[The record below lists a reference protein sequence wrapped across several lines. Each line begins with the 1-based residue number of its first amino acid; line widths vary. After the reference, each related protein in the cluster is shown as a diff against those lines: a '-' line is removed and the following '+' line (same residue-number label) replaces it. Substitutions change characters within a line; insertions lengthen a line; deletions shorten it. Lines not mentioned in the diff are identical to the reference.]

1 MSKLL
6 DRLDRITRDTP
17 HALGFT
23 AATSRETIPQMAL
36 LARVATPRQSDISAL
51 ADAKV
56 DAFILT
62 NEGKDLERAVK
73 PLKDRVWGAKVERLE
88 RAQMESYKAKGSDF
102 VVFGIDGTL
111 ADSLEEGEVAR
122 VLRIATNLEEPI
134 LRGLEDLPV
143 DIVLLQRPGAS
154 EPLTLTHLLAIS
166 NVRGFV
172 SRYLLL
178 EWDGELTARD
188 LEHIRDVGVDGIV
201 LDTAEVGADTFKT
214 VRQRIDAMPKRKP
227 RGEQKPE
234 AVLPRFGGLPNTAH
248 HHEEVDDDDDDDEM

>member
-6 DRLDRITRDTP
+6 DCLDRITRGAP
-17 HALGFT
+17 NALGFT
-23 AATSRETIPQMAL
+23 AAASREAIPQMAL

-51 ADAKV
+51 AGAKV

-62 NEGKDLERAVK
+62 NEGKDLERAAK
-73 PLKDRVWGAKVERLE
+73 PLKDRIWGGTAERLGRE
-88 RAQMESYKAKGSDF
+88 QMEAYKAAESDF
-102 VVFGIDGTL
+102 IVFGIDGTL
-111 ADSLEEGEVAR
+111 ADTLEEGEVAR
-122 VLRIATNLEEPI
+122 ILRIPPNLEEPI

-166 NVRGFV
+166 NVRGFI

-188 LEHIRDVGVDGIV
+188 LEHLRDLGVDGIV

-227 RGEQKPE
+227 RGEQKPT
-234 AVLPRFGGLPNTAH
+234 AVLPRFGGLPSTAH
-248 HHEEVDDDDDDDEM
+248 HHEEEEDDEDEM

>member
-6 DRLDRITRDTP
+6 DRLDRITRGAP
-17 HALGFT
+17 NALGFT
-23 AATSRETIPQMAL
+23 AAVSREAIPQMAL
-36 LARVATPRQSDISAL
+36 LAQVATPRQSDISAL

-62 NEGKDLERAVK
+62 NEGKDLKQTVK
-73 PLKDRVWGAKVERLE
+73 PLKDRIWGGTAERLGRE
-88 RAQMESYKAKGSDF
+88 QMEAYKAAESDF
-102 VVFGIDGTL
+102 IVFGIDGTL
-111 ADSLEEGEVAR
+111 ADTLEEGEVAR
-122 VLRIATNLEEPI
+122 ILRIPPNLEEPI

-166 NVRGFV
+166 NVRGFI

-188 LEHIRDVGVDGIV
+188 LEHLRDLGVDGIV

-227 RGEQKPE
+227 RGEQKPT
-234 AVLPRFGGLPNTAH
+234 AVLPRFGGLPSTAH
-248 HHEEVDDDDDDDEM
+248 HHDEEEEDKDEM